1 MLAPTPAANT
11 SRIPLFPEGLRL
23 LLVGPADTHLVDAD
37 LLELLLG
44 CGQRGRGGAGGHVL
58 LVTAQGHVL
67 LQTEGQGR
75 RGKRQGVV
83 MAAGLDAPP
92 DLRLRLSNPVVL
104 GLSPY

>member
-1 MLAPTPAANT
+1 M
-11 SRIPLFPEGLRL
+11 
-23 LLVGPADTHLVDAD
+23 
-37 LLELLLG
+37 
-44 CGQRGRGGAGGHVL
+44 L

-104 GLSPY
+104 RLSPY